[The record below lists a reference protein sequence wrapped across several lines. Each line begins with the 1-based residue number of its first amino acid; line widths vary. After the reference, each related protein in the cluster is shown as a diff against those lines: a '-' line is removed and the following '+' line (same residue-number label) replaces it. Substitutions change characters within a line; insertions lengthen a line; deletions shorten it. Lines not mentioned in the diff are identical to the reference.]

1 MAEKRDYYEVLG
13 VPKTASADE
22 IKKAYRKL
30 AKEYHP
36 DRNPG
41 DKTAEDKFKEAGEA
55 YEVLGNEEKRAKY
68 DQFGHAAFDGAAGA
82 GGAGY
87 GAGGFDFGG
96 FGDIFSDIFGGGFG
110 GGFGGQR
117 RNPTAPQR
125 GNDIEQSI
133 ELTFEQACFG
143 TEMEVNINHTETCE
157 HCHGSC
163 AEPGSGERVKCSA
176 CGGTGQVRRV
186 QKTPFGSF
194 ANVTTCSACGGSG
207 TVIKNPCK
215 VCGGKGSV
223 HKARKKKIRVPAGIN
238 HGQQISVRGEGDAG
252 RNGGPSGDLLL
263 TVYVKKHKIFER
275 QGYDIY
281 CDFPITFV
289 EAALGAEV
297 EVPTIDGKVK
307 YNISEG
313 TQSGT
318 KFRLRGKGVPKIN
331 SSQRGDQYV
340 TVVVEIPKNLNDK
353 QKDLLKQFADTV
365 DGSKYKQRKTFFDK
379 MKDAFK

>member
-1 MAEKRDYYEVLG
+1 M
-13 VPKTASADE
+13 
-22 IKKAYRKL
+22 
-30 AKEYHP
+30 
-36 DRNPG
+36 
-41 DKTAEDKFKEAGEA
+41 
-55 YEVLGNEEKRAKY
+55 
-68 DQFGHAAFDGAAGA
+68 
-82 GGAGY
+82 
-87 GAGGFDFGG
+87 
-96 FGDIFSDIFGGGFG
+96 
-110 GGFGGQR
+110 
-117 RNPTAPQR
+117 
-125 GNDIEQSI
+125 
-133 ELTFEQACFG
+133 
-143 TEMEVNINHTETCE
+143 
-157 HCHGSC
+157 
-163 AEPGSGERVKCSA
+163 
-176 CGGTGQVRRV
+176 
-186 QKTPFGSF
+186 
-194 ANVTTCSACGGSG
+194 
-207 TVIKNPCK
+207 
-215 VCGGKGSV
+215 

-307 YNISEG
+307 YDISEG

-365 DGSKYKQRKTFFDK
+365 DGSK
-379 MKDAFK
+379 